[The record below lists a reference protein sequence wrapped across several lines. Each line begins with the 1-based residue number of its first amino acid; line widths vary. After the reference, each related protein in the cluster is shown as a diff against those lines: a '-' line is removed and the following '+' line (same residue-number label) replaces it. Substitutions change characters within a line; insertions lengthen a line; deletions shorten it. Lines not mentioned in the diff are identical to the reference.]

1 MILIGLSGY
10 CAWAGNAAIAAR
22 LKSVAMSPLP
32 TARKDTRIMLT
43 FRTFVAVSK
52 LVGAHAPE
60 AVANYRDSK
69 LIIDLIRLPSDAVN
83 GSRNYTG
90 ICW

>member
-1 MILIGLSGY
+1 M
-10 CAWAGNAAIAAR
+10 
-22 LKSVAMSPLP
+22 VHSPKEVIEVSDVIVVGKNNP
-32 TARKDTRIMLT
+32 RIQET
-43 FRTFVAVSK
+43 
-52 LVGAHAPE
+52 
-60 AVANYRDSK
+60 VANYRDSK